1 MIKRNGIIFV
11 LIAAMFCSCYTTTQ
25 VGSDNAGAI
34 MTGAAIGNQVGGAIG
49 GLIGENSR
57 GGRGA
62 FRGSAIGSILGTI
75 AGAAIGNA
83 VSQPR
88 EERYQEAEIIPEQS
102 TAETIRYNSQVKIK
116 QIRFIDDNRNQQINS
131 NEECKIIFEI
141 INDSDRP
148 LRNVIP
154 VVEEI
159 SGMKRI
165 YISSSIMIEYIA
177 PHDGIKYTAHIST
190 GKKLKT
196 GSALFHVGVVD
207 EYGTELNWQ
216 EFEIPTSR

>member
-1 MIKRNGIIFV
+1 MLLTAV
-11 LIAAMFCSCYTTTQ
+11 LASSCYTTSQ
-25 VGSDNAGAI
+25 IGSNQAGAV

-49 GLIGENSR
+49 GLIGESSH

-88 EERYQEAEIIPEQS
+88 EERHQEVELIPERS
-102 TAETIRYNSQVKIK
+102 TTEPDHHDSQVRIK
-116 QIRFIDDNRNQQINS
+116 RIRFIDDNRNQQINS

-141 INDSDRP
+141 INESNRP

-154 VVEEI
+154 VVEEV

-165 YISSSIMIEYIA
+165 YISSSIMIEQID
-177 PHDGIKYTAHIST
+177 PHEGIKYTAHITT
-190 GKKLKT
+190 GKKLKD
-196 GSALFHVGVVD
+196 GAALFHVGVVD
-207 EYGTELNWQ
+207 EYGNELNWQ
-216 EFEIPTSR
+216 EFEIPTAR